1 MGQYRAVIYLAL
13 DQSSNITGYSVWQDS
28 ELIEYGKIK
37 FEGEFIQRV
46 VELNFWMID
55 KIKEAEQE
63 GQDIQVVI
71 EEIQEQSNMQ
81 TYKKLAM
88 LQGVLL
94 AELYKRKIGVHLVY
108 AASWKSS
115 CGIKGRSRIEQKNSA
130 QQHVR
135 EKYGYEVTQDEA
147 DAICLGE
154 HISSKIQN
162 WGRH

>member
-1 MGQYRAVIYLAL
+1 MIYLAL

-115 CGIKGRSRIEQKNSA
+115 CGIKGRSRTEQKNSA

-135 EKYGYEVTQDEA
+135 EKYGYGVTQDEA